1 MIVSYFMRYN
11 NENDIREGSIRQL
24 NRKKNK
30 NSNAGMTLLEVIVA
44 VSIFSI
50 TAIVLLQSFVTSSRI
65 NRKSNTY
72 LEATTV
78 AQNVMEEIK
87 AKRFQEV
94 ALAFNYPIDLTTSSS
109 RFTFLQPQISEIQN
123 NTLEIKEIAKND
135 DGKYTNVRK
144 YNTADGDD
152 DSKVTASVISH
163 DDGKTYKFNANDT
176 GKYYYSM
183 ANVKNLNETFDVLV
197 EFDGGDDTEYR
208 KKTVTNNVYGKN
220 DYLSPN
226 IAKLD
231 TKKNAFL
238 IMEKDW
244 DKKAMNEMIE
254 AQLIQAK
261 DKWDAAHSAW
271 YQANKRDTVD
281 EEGNIT
287 SHPTPEEEATYLAQ
301 HPKPE
306 KLDYDDVYAHTRRIL
321 KLKLENSGGNII
333 AKAKYILNAY
343 DYTKEGGS
351 EYETMSICTCG
362 NKSVNLPDDADPISG
377 CCCTYS
383 SAYTTFYSSESEDDL
398 QNVYIFYYPNY
409 NSTNRAKP
417 LDEIY
422 FDNLEINVKDGNY
435 PINLYVTKQRDE
447 KNNEPT
453 SAQEL
458 QYKMSLTVTE
468 SPTKPWSANMGL
480 YKASTTLLT
489 NLDYDICNITEIPK
503 RTKANQMKLTYM
515 DTNNRKTTDYSA
527 KNILSYNGLDNREAE
542 DRIYNA
548 VVKVYKQGA
557 AQNNFPEK
565 DMIVSLN
572 GAKEN

>member
-1 MIVSYFMRYN
+1 M
-11 NENDIREGSIRQL
+11 D
-24 NRKKNK
+24 RKKNK
-30 NSNAGMTLLEVIVA
+30 NSNAGMTLLEVIIA

-87 AKRFQEV
+87 AKRFKEV
-94 ALAFNYPIDLTTSSS
+94 ALAFNYPIDLTTNSS
-109 RFTFLQPQISEIQN
+109 RFTFLQSQLSEIQN
-123 NTLEIKEIAKND
+123 NTLEIKEIAKDD
-135 DGKYTNVRK
+135 DGNYTNVRK
-144 YNTADGDD
+144 YNEADGDD
-152 DSKVTASVISH
+152 ESKVTASVISQ
-163 DDGKTYKFNANDT
+163 DNGKTYKFNANDT

-183 ANVKNLNETFDVLV
+183 SNVKNLNETFDVLV
-197 EFDGGDDTEYR
+197 EFDGSSDTEYR
-208 KKTVTNNVYGKN
+208 KKTASNNEYGKN

-244 DKKAMNEMIE
+244 DKDAMEKYMIKP
-254 AQLIQAK
+254 QY
-261 DKWDAAHSAW
+261 DAAFIKWKEEYAAW
-271 YQANKRDTVD
+271 KEKHTFQ
-281 EEGNIT
+281 EELEDGTIVY
-287 SHPTPEEEATYLAQ
+287 HPTADENLAYEEANPQ
-301 HPKPE
+301 PSE
-306 KLDYDDVYAHTRRIL
+306 LDYEDVYAHTRRIL
-321 KLKLENSGGNII
+321 RIKLENSGGSII
-333 AKAKYILNAY
+333 VKARYILCAY
-343 DYTKEGGS
+343 DYTKAGAKES
-351 EYETMSICTCG
+351 EHATMSFCPCGGESANLQDGQEKRSDCFCTVY
-362 NKSVNLPDDADPISG
+362 ND
-377 CCCTYS
+377 
-383 SAYTTFYSSESEDDL
+383 YTTFYSSENADDL

-409 NSTNRAKP
+409 NSTNTVKP

-422 FDNLEINVKDGNY
+422 FDNSDITVKNGNY
-435 PINLYVTKQRDE
+435 PVNLYVTKQRDE

-458 QYKMSLTVTE
+458 QYKMSLTVQE

-489 NLDYDICNITEIPK
+489 NLDYDISNVTEIPK
-503 RTKANQMKLTYM
+503 RIKANQMKLTYM
-515 DTNNRKTTDYSA
+515 DTNNRKTSGYSA

-565 DMIVSLN
+565 DMIVSLD